1 MPLHLTGPHQH
12 QREGTTPPA
21 NTHHVTRPCITPSRH
36 HYLRR
41 LRAANVEAEL
51 RRVRDDV
58 AHLEQRLAGLTK
70 ANTDQATEISS
81 GLLEQLRAATAKY
94 DTLRQQL
101 VLWQLHVQSVNN
113 SGAALAQALNNALSS
128 S

>member
-1 MPLHLTGPHQH
+1 MS
-12 QREGTTPPA
+12 PA
-21 NTHHVTRPCITPSRH
+21 AG
-36 HYLRR
+36 
-41 LRAANVEAEL
+41 RAANVEAEL

-70 ANTDQATEISS
+70 ANTDQATEIS
-81 GLLEQLRAATAKY
+81 GLREQLRAATAKY

-101 VLWQLHVQSVNN
+101 ALWQSHVQSVNN